1 MYFSVKSTE
10 LNVFVF
16 GKFSTSRAS
25 GTRGKLPP
33 RFFAELEIKKCFIKI
48 FCMIVFFWIQIISL
62 AKFLHPGGP
71 TDRFRS

>member
-33 RFFAELEIKKCFIKI
+33 RFFCRIRNKKMFHQNILYDCIFLDTNYKFSKI
-48 FCMIVFFWIQIISL
+48 
-62 AKFLHPGGP
+62 P
-71 TDRFRS
+71 TSRRADG